1 MVLTGFYPKMCT
13 GENMRHCECL
23 WYLRIMADTSTRKRK
38 AAGTDTDVLDA
49 VDAGIDDRL
58 RRELEELV
66 TQMCN
71 AINEPKRLLVI
82 YALGKGP
89 RTVNQLAAILGA
101 PQSNT
106 SQHLAVLRNRGLVDV
121 ERRGTHV
128 VYALRYPKIIEAVDL
143 LRGVLSDEIARQHAL
158 RWVG

>member
-1 MVLTGFYPKMCT
+1 MARISAETLNAADFEPTVL
-13 GENMRHCECL
+13 E
-23 WYLRIMADTSTRKRK
+23 
-38 AAGTDTDVLDA
+38 V
-49 VDAGIDDRL
+49 VDAGIDGRL

-66 TQMCN
+66 AQMCN

-89 RTVNQLAAILGA
+89 RTVNELATILDA

-121 ERRGTHV
+121 KRRGTHV
-128 VYALRYPKIIEAVDL
+128 IYALRYPKIIEAVDL
-143 LRGVLSDEIARQHAL
+143 LRGVLSEEVARQHAL
-158 RWVG
+158 RSAG